1 MGISNNLMFQWL
13 SEDANGATKQV
24 TYPIAMNTLYACF
37 ICPHINASSIVYWN
51 DFGYNVTNTTV
62 EIRCC
67 NHDNILIIG
76 I

>member
-1 MGISNNLMFQWL
+1 MIQWMT
-13 SEDANGATKQV
+13 DNAADGNYKKV

-37 ICPHINASSIVYWN
+37 VCPHINMSAMVYWN

-67 NHDNILIIG
+67 KHDNILIIG

>member
-1 MGISNNLMFQWL
+1 MFQWL

-37 ICPHINASSIVYWN
+37 VCPHLQASVQVYWG
-51 DFGYNVTNTTV
+51 DFGYKVTNTSV

-67 NHDNILIIG
+67 YNDNVLIIG

>member
-1 MGISNNLMFQWL
+1 MIQWMTDNAADGGYKKL
-13 SEDANGATKQV
+13 